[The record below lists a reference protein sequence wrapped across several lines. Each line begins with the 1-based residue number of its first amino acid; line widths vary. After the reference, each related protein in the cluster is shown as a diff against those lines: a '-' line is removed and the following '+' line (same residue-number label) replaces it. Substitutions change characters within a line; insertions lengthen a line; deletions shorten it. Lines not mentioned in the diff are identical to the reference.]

1 MAKFSQTFLQG
12 LLQPTY
18 QQGLFTAAQQAAQ
31 LPGQL
36 RQQQAAQEE
45 MQRLRGMGA
54 VERADFMAARAQTP
68 QQLMA
73 AEAAKGKAVEA
84 SALES
89 LRGLEAARQ
98 AASTPEEK
106 MRIESIMSRVAVQA
120 GVDPSTI
127 TGRTQEEA
135 DRQVSRELNERRLRE
150 EERAAQEEAIAQAYH
165 AVPENVRA
173 KFEEN
178 AIKSGFGDVID
189 ELKEDKAKAAKFDLD
204 MENAKAEAANRK
216 AMAKMPLAIGSLR
229 ERIQDSNID
238 QELKDIYISQ
248 LDEIENKQPDFDSG
262 ETWNPGSRQAAER
275 ELTNLNSEVGSA
287 VREHVRNKNAI
298 KREIRDLEETLTK
311 PPTKAQIDAKMPDAR
326 EELATVNTVLG
337 FEIVSAEQDEEV
349 VRQRATELARIERD
363 NAIRNQIKTYR
374 SRIGEQPTE
383 EKTDVDGFVVGQV
396 YQDASGNRARYL
408 GNGEFEELN

>member
-54 VERADFMAARAQTP
+54 VERAGFMAARAQTP

-135 DRQVSRELNERRLRE
+135 DEQVRRELNERRLRE

-165 AVPENVRA
+165 AVPENVRD

-178 AIKSGFGDVID
+178 AIRSGFGDVIA

-204 MENAKAEAANRK
+204 MENTKAEAANRK

-248 LDEIENKQPDFDSG
+248 LNEIENKQPDFDSG

-311 PPTKAQIDAKMPDAR
+311 PPTKAQIDEKMPEAR

-363 NAIRNQIKTYR
+363 NAIRDQIKTYR

-383 EKTDVDGFVVGQV
+383 EVTTEVSGKTETRKIGRFDVQE
-396 YQDASGNRARYL
+396 S
-408 GNGEFEELN
+408 

>member
-36 RQQQAAQEE
+36 RQQQAQQEE

-73 AEAAKGKAVEA
+73 AEAAKGGAVKA

-106 MRIESIMSRVAVQA
+106 EKIESIMSRVAVQA

-135 DRQVSRELNERRLRE
+135 DDQVRRELNENRLKE
-150 EERAAQEEAIAQAYH
+150 EKRASQEEAIAQAYY
-165 AVPENVRA
+165 AVPENVRVE
-173 KFEEN
+173 FEEN

-189 ELKEDKAKAAKFDLD
+189 ELKKDKAKAVKFDLD
-204 MENAKAEAANRK
+204 MQNAKAEAANRK
-216 AMAKMPLAIGSLR
+216 AMAKMPLATGSLR

-248 LDEIENKQPDFDSG
+248 LDEIENKQPDFAND
-262 ETWNPGSRQAAER
+262 ETWNPGGRQAVER

-298 KREIRDLEETLTK
+298 KREIRNLEETLTK
-311 PPTKAQIDAKMPDAR
+311 PPTKAQIDAKLPDAR
-326 EELATVNTVLG
+326 ENLATVNTVLG

-349 VRQRATELARIERD
+349 VRQRATELARVERD
-363 NAIRNQIKTYR
+363 KAIENQIKTYR
-374 SRIGEQPTE
+374 SRIGEQPVE
-383 EKTDVDGFVVGQV
+383 EQKNVDKFVVGQV

>member
-178 AIKSGFGDVID
+178 AIKSGFGDVIA

-204 MENAKAEAANRK
+204 MENTKAEAANRK

-298 KREIRDLEETLTK
+298 KREIRNLEETLTK
-311 PPTKAQIDAKMPDAR
+311 PPTKAQIDEKMPEAR
-326 EELATVNTVLG
+326 EELATVSTVLG

-374 SRIGEQPTE
+374 SRIGEQPVEEVTTE
-383 EKTDVDGFVVGQV
+383 VKDETGTRKIGRFDVQE
-396 YQDASGNRARYL
+396 S
-408 GNGEFEELN
+408 

>member
-36 RQQQAAQEE
+36 RQQQAQQEE

-73 AEAAKGKAVEA
+73 AEAAKGGAVKA

-106 MRIESIMSRVAVQA
+106 EKIESIMSRVAVQA

-135 DRQVSRELNERRLRE
+135 DDQVRRELNENRLKE
-150 EERAAQEEAIAQAYH
+150 EKRASQEEAIAQAYY
-165 AVPENVRA
+165 AVPENVRVE
-173 KFEEN
+173 FEEN

-189 ELKEDKAKAAKFDLD
+189 ELKKDKAKAVKFDLD
-204 MENAKAEAANRK
+204 MQNAKAEAANRK
-216 AMAKMPLAIGSLR
+216 AMAKMPLATGSLR

-248 LDEIENKQPDFDSG
+248 LDEIENKQPDFAND
-262 ETWNPGSRQAAER
+262 ETWNPGGRQAVER

-298 KREIRDLEETLTK
+298 KREIRNLEETLTK
-311 PPTKAQIDAKMPDAR
+311 PPTKAQIDAKLPDAR
-326 EELATVNTVLG
+326 ENLATVSTVLG
-337 FEIVSAEQDEEV
+337 YEIVSAEQDEEV
-349 VRQRATELARIERD
+349 VRQRATELARVERD
-363 NAIRNQIKTYR
+363 KAIENQIKTYR
-374 SRIGEQPTE
+374 SRIGEQPVE
-383 EKTDVDGFVVGQV
+383 EQKNVDKFVVGQV

>member
-204 MENAKAEAANRK
+204 MENTKAEAANRK

-311 PPTKAQIDAKMPDAR
+311 PPTKAQIDAKLPDAR
-326 EELATVNTVLG
+326 EDLATVNTVLG

-349 VRQRATELARIERD
+349 VRQKATELARIERD
-363 NAIRNQIKTYR
+363 KAIENQIKTYR
-374 SRIGEQPTE
+374 SRIGEQPVE
-383 EKTDVDGFVVGQV
+383 EQKNVDEFVVGQV

>member
-1 MAKFSQTFLQG
+1 
-12 LLQPTY
+12 
-18 QQGLFTAAQQAAQ
+18 
-31 LPGQL
+31 
-36 RQQQAAQEE
+36 
-45 MQRLRGMGA
+45 
-54 VERADFMAARAQTP
+54 
-68 QQLMA
+68 
-73 AEAAKGKAVEA
+73 
-84 SALES
+84 
-89 LRGLEAARQ
+89 
-98 AASTPEEK
+98 
-106 MRIESIMSRVAVQA
+106 
-120 GVDPSTI
+120 
-127 TGRTQEEA
+127 
-135 DRQVSRELNERRLRE
+135 LRE

-178 AIKSGFGDVID
+178 AIRSGFGDVIN

-204 MENAKAEAANRK
+204 MENTKAEAANRK

-326 EELATVNTVLG
+326 EDLATVSTVLG
-337 FEIVSAEQDEEV
+337 YEIVSAEQDEEV

-363 NAIRNQIKTYR
+363 NAIKNQIKTYR
-374 SRIGEQPTE
+374 SRIGEQPVE
-383 EKTDVDGFVVGQV
+383 EQKDVDEFVVGQV

>member
-98 AASTPEEK
+98 AAPTDAEK
-106 MRIESIMSRVAVQA
+106 EHIEGIMARVAVQA
-120 GVDPSTI
+120 GVDPSTV
-127 TGRTQEEA
+127 TGRTQRES
-135 DRQVSRELNERRLRE
+135 DDQVRRELNENRLRD
-150 EERAAQEEAIAQAYH
+150 EERAAQEKAIAQAYY

-178 AIKSGFGDVID
+178 VIQSGFGNVID
-189 ELKEDKAKAAKFDLD
+189 ELKEDKARDNLFNLQLQNAKTKAAEDAAMK
-204 MENAKAEAANRK
+204 KA
-216 AMAKMPLAIGSLR
+216 PLPTTTL
-229 ERIQDSNID
+229 EDRINQSNID
-238 QELKDIYISQ
+238 PELKDQFLSELADI
-248 LDEIENKQPDFDSG
+248 KQPDFEAG
-262 ETWNPGSRQAAER
+262 ETWNPGERKLAENALSSLNQAVRLEVSREVSRKSQIRTDIRRLEK
-275 ELTNLNSEVGSA
+275 ELTEGPNF
-287 VREHVRNKNAI
+287 
-298 KREIRDLEETLTK
+298 REIQEYEAEAKDNLDTSWFSDPSEEEITAEATRLAAKAKRDRVESLLEQRYDELGETVKKPATEVEEET
-311 PPTKAQIDAKMPDAR
+311 Q
-326 EELATVNTVLG
+326 
-337 FEIVSAEQDEEV
+337 EIGGYKVKE
-349 VRQRATELARIERD
+349 
-363 NAIRNQIKTYR
+363 IK
-374 SRIGEQPTE
+374 
-383 EKTDVDGFVVGQV
+383 
-396 YQDASGNRARYL
+396 
-408 GNGEFEELN
+408 

>member
-1 MAKFSQTFLQG
+1 
-12 LLQPTY
+12 
-18 QQGLFTAAQQAAQ
+18 
-31 LPGQL
+31 
-36 RQQQAAQEE
+36 
-45 MQRLRGMGA
+45 
-54 VERADFMAARAQTP
+54 
-68 QQLMA
+68 MA

-204 MENAKAEAANRK
+204 MENTKAEAANRK

-311 PPTKAQIDAKMPDAR
+311 PPTKAQIDAKLPDAR
-326 EELATVNTVLG
+326 EDLATVNTVLG

-349 VRQRATELARIERD
+349 VRQKATELARIERD
-363 NAIRNQIKTYR
+363 KAIENQIKTYR
-374 SRIGEQPTE
+374 SRIGEQPVE
-383 EKTDVDGFVVGQV
+383 EQKNVDEFVVGQV

>member
-178 AIKSGFGDVID
+178 AIKSGFGNVID
-189 ELKEDKAKAAKFDLD
+189 ELKEDKAKATKFDLD
-204 MENAKAEAANRK
+204 MENTKAEAANRK

-229 ERIQDSNID
+229 ERIQDSKID

-311 PPTKAQIDAKMPDAR
+311 PPTKAQIDEKMPEAR
-326 EELATVNTVLG
+326 EELATVSTVLG

-363 NAIRNQIKTYR
+363 DAIRNQIKTYR
-374 SRIGEQPTE
+374 SRIGEQPIEEVTTE
-383 EKTDVDGFVVGQV
+383 VSGKTETRKIGRFDVQE
-396 YQDASGNRARYL
+396 S
-408 GNGEFEELN
+408 

>member
-36 RQQQAAQEE
+36 RQQQAQQEE

-73 AEAAKGKAVEA
+73 AEAAKGGAVKA

-106 MRIESIMSRVAVQA
+106 EKIESIMSRVAVQA

-135 DRQVSRELNERRLRE
+135 DDQVRRELNENRLKE
-150 EERAAQEEAIAQAYH
+150 EKRASQEEAIAQAYY
-165 AVPENVRA
+165 AVPENVRVE
-173 KFEEN
+173 FEEN

-189 ELKEDKAKAAKFDLD
+189 ELKKDKAKAVKFDLD
-204 MENAKAEAANRK
+204 MQNAKAEAANRK
-216 AMAKMPLAIGSLR
+216 AMAKMPLATGSLR

-248 LDEIENKQPDFDSG
+248 LDEIENKQPDFAND
-262 ETWNPGSRQAAER
+262 ETWNPGGRQAVER

-298 KREIRDLEETLTK
+298 KREIRNLEETLTK
-311 PPTKAQIDAKMPDAR
+311 PPTKAQIDAKLPDAR
-326 EELATVNTVLG
+326 ENLATVSTVLG
-337 FEIVSAEQDEEV
+337 YEIVSAEQDEEV

-363 NAIRNQIKTYR
+363 NAIKNQIKTYR
-374 SRIGEQPTE
+374 SRIGEQPVE
-383 EKTDVDGFVVGQV
+383 EQKDVDEFVVGQV